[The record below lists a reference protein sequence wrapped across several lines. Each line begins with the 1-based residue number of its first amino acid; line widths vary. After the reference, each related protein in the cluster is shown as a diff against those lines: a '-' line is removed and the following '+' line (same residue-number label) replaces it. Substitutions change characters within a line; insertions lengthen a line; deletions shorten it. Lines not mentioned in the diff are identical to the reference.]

1 MPIRTIRPSLLAL
14 VWGGLVATPAAAQD
28 PSTMSCP
35 QLRAARVATLK
46 AAGVC
51 VDGARPSGAGGCT
64 TSDPRQAPLTS
75 AQRQIMARILLAERI
90 KMCR

>member
-1 MPIRTIRPSLLAL
+1 MPIRTIRPRLLAL
-14 VWGGLVATPAAAQD
+14 ACGLVVATPAAAQD
-28 PSTMSCP
+28 PSSLSCP
-35 QLRAARVATLK
+35 QLRAAKLATLK

-64 TSDPRQAPLTS
+64 TGDPRQAPLTS
-75 AQRQIMARILLAERI
+75 AQRQFMARILLAERI